1 MGKGNSTSSAWGQ
14 GLDPILSST
23 SQCCTSL
30 RNFNSWSQPHCPEL
44 LKYPK
49 LQGDKHKSKTLP
61 LIVHVIAEIK
71 FCDLKFSDV
80 KSKALNLCM
89 IST

>member
-14 GLDPILSST
+14 GLDQILSSI
-23 SQCCTSL
+23 SQFCTL

-44 LKYPK
+44 LKSPK
-49 LQGDKHKSKTLP
+49 LQGDKHKSKTLL